1 MTYDAERAQ
10 ATHLASL
17 GEPLPADL
25 AARHPDLVSK
35 SATNHALIEHWLT
48 HGFDYPI
55 DDPAAFYSGD
65 YWRRDV
71 FRPYP
76 AVHPG
81 GVIQVAEYYPPA
93 PEWHGFGPLLEG
105 LWGAL
110 GYRPA
115 TLLDVGCGCGS
126 LVGHARRQGI
136 DARGVDVSAHAIEHA
151 VPDARGYTSRGDIR
165 SPGEVQPAE
174 VVMATDLMEHIHEPD
189 LNGVIDSLL
198 RLTQRHLVMCICI
211 PRVPAQEWVHEPG
224 TPVPLEWAWVAVAG
238 HVTLHPHAWWVE
250 RFEARAVGAFTVDW
264 RGMARFAQFM
274 ALHPALKQVD
284 SWCPANILMLERR
297 V

>member
-1 MTYDAERAQ
+1 MTIDESRAQ

-17 GEPLPADL
+17 GEPLPAPLD
-25 AARHPDLVSK
+25 AMFPDLVAK
-35 SATNHALIEHWLT
+35 SARNRDLIEHWLE
-48 HGFDYPI
+48 HGFDLPL
-55 DDPAAFYSGD
+55 DDPSAFYSGE
-65 YWRRDV
+65 YWRRDQ

-76 AVHPG
+76 SVQPG
-81 GVIQVAEYYPPA
+81 GVIQVCEYYPPA

-110 GYRPA
+110 GYKPR

-136 DARGVDVSAHAIEHA
+136 DAFGVDVSAHAVENA
-151 VPDARGYTSRGDIR
+151 VPDAKGHTAVADIR
-165 SPGEVQPAE
+165 SPGAVRSAE

-189 LNGVIDSLL
+189 LDGVIDSLL
-198 RLTQRHLVMCICI
+198 RLTERSLVMCICV

-238 HVTLHPHAWWVE
+238 HVTLHPHECWVE
-250 RFEARAVGAFTVDW
+250 RFEARAKGAFTIDW
-264 RGMARFAQFM
+264 RSLHRFAQFM
-274 ALHPALKQVD
+274 ALHGALSQVT

-297 V
+297 